1 MRIES
6 FDRVSQIYRV
16 GQTSKVANVRGV
28 AAAGRDKLSISRT
41 GQDYQ
46 IAKQAVKD
54 APDIREDKVS
64 DLKSRIES
72 GSYEVS
78 AKDFATHLMEQYNA
92 VWGA

>member
-1 MRIES
+1 MRVLIGCPRS
-6 FDRVSQIYRV
+6 IVSARP
-16 GQTSKVANVRGV
+16 RR
-28 AAAGRDKLSISRT
+28 RDKLSISRT